1 MAVPFAL
8 GKVIDIIY
16 TDDSEQLR
24 RNLNVVCVTLLG
36 VFIIGGLCNFGRV
49 YLMSVSGWYL
59 I

>member
-24 RNLNVVCVTLLG
+24 RNLNVVCAILLG
-36 VFIIGGLCNFGRV
+36 VFVIGGLCNFGRV
-49 YLMSVSGWYL
+49 YLMSVSGWY
-59 I
+59 II